1 MNVGEFSTK
10 LAKGRF
16 PPLHLAVGCHL
27 SLLGLTAPGLAPM
40 ALRSDPKR
48 TPPIRQRE
56 RDIGDSGYELNAFSL
71 WFSYLKL
78 CSTLRTHRRIC
89 FQRKDW
95 LPSVF
100 AGGLYPLPLSY
111 RSATWSTARHRA
123 PSCLLLCVGRETG
136 HSESRRPRF
145 PQVPWRAAP
154 SFRFQSCAT
163 NRHHPA
169 AASRVGFSLL
179 LYPLQ
184 Y

>member
-1 MNVGEFSTK
+1 MNIGELSTK
-10 LAKGRF
+10 VAKGRF
-16 PPLHLAVGCHL
+16 PPLHLAVGCHR
-27 SLLGLTAPGLAPM
+27 SLFGLTAPGLAPR

-48 TPPIRQRE
+48 TPPITQQGRGIQ
-56 RDIGDSGYELNAFSL
+56 DSGYELNAFSL

-89 FQRKDW
+89 FRRRDW

-111 RSATWSTARHRA
+111 RPATWSTARRRA
-123 PSCLLLCVGRETG
+123 PNCLLLCVGRETG
-136 HSESRRPRF
+136 RSESRCPRF

-169 AASRVGFSLL
+169 AASHVGFSLL
-179 LYPLQ
+179 LYPFQ